1 MNPRDLELTL
11 AAARAVGPCPSG
23 EEAAWTEQVRARA
36 NHLYTLADTVGHEGR
51 DRARA

>member
-11 AAARAVGPCPSG
+11 AAARAVGTCPPG

-36 NHLYTLADTVGHEGR
+36 IPCTPSPTPLGR
-51 DRARA
+51 TFSA